1 MFDHKLKQALN
12 LITGVQ
18 RMADEVL
25 AYELEENRHRAQMPA
40 IFSVGTFT
48 SQTSS
53 KALVFE
59 SKAFFVQ
66 MLETYKYWYDRAAV
80 RIKVHND
87 ELEPIEREVL
97 MTVQQIIDKAM
108 AEKD

>member
-25 AYELEENRHRAQMPA
+25 VYEMEENRHRAQMPA
-40 IFSVGTFT
+40 IFSVGKFN

-53 KALVFE
+53 
-59 SKAFFVQ
+59 
-66 MLETYKYWYDRAAV
+66 
-80 RIKVHND
+80 
-87 ELEPIEREVL
+87 
-97 MTVQQIIDKAM
+97 
-108 AEKD
+108 